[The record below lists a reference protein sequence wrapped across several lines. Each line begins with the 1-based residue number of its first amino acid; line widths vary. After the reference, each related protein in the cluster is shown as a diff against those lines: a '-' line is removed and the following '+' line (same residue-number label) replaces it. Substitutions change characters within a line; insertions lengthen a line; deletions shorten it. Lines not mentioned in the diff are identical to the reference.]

1 MIITLDAEDTVDKN
15 LVQLHDET
23 LEALGIQWT
32 YLNIIKEVL
41 CKSIVNI
48 KLNRETLKVIQL
60 KSETSL
66 PTLFMPIRYSILIH
80 REIKQLV
87 EKNGIQVGKDHF

>member
-1 MIITLDAEDTVDKN
+1 MIISLDAEDTVDKN
-15 LVQLHDET
+15 LVQLPDEN

-32 YLNIIKEVL
+32 YLNIIKAVL
-41 CKSIVNI
+41 SKSIVNI
-48 KLNRETLKVIQL
+48 KLNREKLKVIQL

-66 PTLFMPIRYSILIH
+66 PTLFMPIQYSILIH
-80 REIKQLV
+80 RGIKQLV